1 MRNSLI
7 LFLLLAL
14 AGSLIANRSSS
25 VPQEGIRYVNLDFC
39 LQQWNNYS
47 VVREQLTQETQQLT
61 KQISTQAAVIQ
72 GKRDELEL
80 LDPAS
85 VAGQELS
92 MQITVAE
99 DTLKFQQQM
108 AGRQMQER
116 SNSAFSRALV
126 EINQACAEVGE
137 QNGYSAIVTIP
148 ADLDKVYPDSTTK
161 LNQLSSRLVNWTNP
175 AYDISAQ
182 VVQVLNRVHE

>member
-14 AGSLIANRSSS
+14 AGSLIANRNSS

-148 ADLDKVYPDSTTK
+148 ADLDTVYPDSTTK

>member
-14 AGSLIANRSSS
+14 AGSLIANRNSS

>member
-14 AGSLIANRSSS
+14 AGSLIANRNSS

-61 KQISTQAAVIQ
+61 EQISTQAAVIQ

-148 ADLDKVYPDSTTK
+148 ADLDKVYPDSATK
-161 LNQLSSRLVNWTNP
+161 LNQLSSRWVNWTNP

-182 VVQVLNRVHE
+182 VIQVLNRVHE